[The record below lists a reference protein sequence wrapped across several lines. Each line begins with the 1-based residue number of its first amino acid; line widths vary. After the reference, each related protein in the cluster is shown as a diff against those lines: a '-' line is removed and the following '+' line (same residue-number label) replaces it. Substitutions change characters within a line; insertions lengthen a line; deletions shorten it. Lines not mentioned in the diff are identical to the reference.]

1 MYVYALVLG
10 NTLLMLHFHNI
21 RVIGQSLP
29 EVAGVIDIADGKPG
43 VFLYPGAVLLRC
55 LVTVRQPGKIGLV
68 HVQPHQK
75 VFPLDKRSDTKNRK
89 DVNIFKEFS

>member
-29 EVAGVIDIADGKPG
+29 EVAGVIDITDDGQLIDLFYGFINKQSSKYVNPG
-43 VFLYPGAVLLRC
+43 NFARGMFDEIH
-55 LVTVRQPGKIGLV
+55 TFEGGKN
-68 HVQPHQK
+68 
-75 VFPLDKRSDTKNRK
+75 S
-89 DVNIFKEFS
+89 E